1 VCAYK
6 RTLALLLQRDIELQK
21 QRWLNQRSSTTDTV
35 LVDVDDL
42 NEMSLTYAMDP
53 SSAGADAFHDVSSAR
68 TGAKKGGK
76 KTAAAVTRR
85 SITPSGS
92 KRPSAASLRVS
103 PRTRAKE
110 EVEQYSSR
118 RHAAV
123 GSSPV
128 KNTMCFNAATGK
140 VQPAMTPQS
149 SNAAVPHLRATT
161 SADRPLKVTISTWTP
176 PGGNQYARP
185 RPLLPSLSARRRPP
199 LADQ

>member
-1 VCAYK
+1 LHA
-6 RTLALLLQRDIELQK
+6 RLQRDIELQK
-21 QRWLNQRSSTTDTV
+21 QRWLNQRSATTDNV
-35 LVDVDDL
+35 LVDVDEL

-68 TGAKKGGK
+68 TGAKRGK
-76 KTAAAVTRR
+76 KTGAAAVTRR
-85 SITPSGS
+85 SITPIAS
-92 KRPSAASLRVS
+92 KRPSAASLRIS

-110 EVEQYSSR
+110 EVVEQHHSSR
-118 RHAAV
+118 RRAAV

-128 KNTMCFNAATGK
+128 KSTMCFNAATGK

-149 SNAAVPHLRATT
+149 HDAPVPHLRATT

-176 PGGNQYARP
+176 PGGNEYARP

-199 LADQ
+199 LAD